1 MSESN
6 QHTGNLRKAT
16 GRVILAGAGPG
27 DPELLTIKASRYLQ
41 QADVVIT
48 DRLVSEDILQQY
60 TRKDALII
68 SVGKQCS
75 KGASTPQSEINDLL
89 VEHAGSGKLVVR
101 LKGGDASI
109 FSNILDELRTLAAH
123 GIPYEIIPGIT
134 AALGAAA
141 YAGIP
146 LTARGYS
153 TAVRFLT
160 YYKKDILDE
169 SYWKD
174 LAQTDDTLVFYMSSG
189 PLDTL
194 VEKLV
199 QYGIGTDKWLAIVE
213 QATTPLQNIYN
224 GPIHAYL
231 PAGRGSA
238 YVSPTL
244 LIIGKVAALH
254 EPFQW
259 VSNSHSK
266 EHYFAP
272 VAPREDAP
280 RTQEP
285 AKLRG
290 LTQEAIESRITG
302 ETAERRVQPVETIT
316 LKQRY
321 SYAHSAKA

>member
-1 MSESN
+1 MRERNKNTSDLLNSPFR
-6 QHTGNLRKAT
+6 GVGGGK
-16 GRVILAGAGPG
+16 VILAGAGPG
-27 DPELLTIKASRYLQ
+27 DPELLTIKAFRYLQ

-48 DRLVSEDILQQY
+48 DRLVSSTILQQY
-60 TRKDALII
+60 TREDALII
-68 SVGKQCS
+68 SVGKQCR
-75 KGASTPQSEINDLL
+75 KGNSTPQSEINDLL

-123 GIPYEIIPGIT
+123 QIPYEIIPGIT

-174 LAQTDDTLVFYMSSG
+174 LAQTNDTLVFYMSSE

-199 QYGIGTDKWLAIVE
+199 QYGIGADKWLAVVE
-213 QATTPLQNIYN
+213 QATTPLQNVYN

-231 PAGRGSA
+231 SAGRGSQ

-259 VSNSHSK
+259 LPDSHSR

-272 VAPREDAP
+272 VAPRGDA
-280 RTQEP
+280 
-285 AKLRG
+285 K
-290 LTQEAIESRITG
+290 
-302 ETAERRVQPVETIT
+302 ETIERRSQVTETIT

-321 SYAHSAKA
+321 SYADRAKI